1 MQLLILGGTAQLGRA
16 VASAALGSGH
26 DVTCLARGEAGEV
39 PEGSHHVVGDR
50 DDMEGL
56 AEVRGRRWDAVV
68 DVGRHPVHVR
78 RAVAEL
84 EAQHWVF
91 VSSVNVYAD
100 VAGPGEESGALL
112 DPLAADRLE
121 RAEDYGPAKVA
132 CEQALL
138 DGVATQR
145 ALIVRPGLI
154 GGPEDDTDRSSWWPY
169 RMSHPVERRVLVP
182 DAAAQPV
189 QLLDVRDL
197 AEWLIRCVES
207 EVTGVFDAV
216 GEQTT
221 FGEVLAESAVLARAV
236 PEPVVVDAAWLA
248 EHDVSPWMGPRS
260 LPLWL
265 PQEELR
271 GMMQRSGAAA
281 REAGLTHR
289 PLRQTLAAALAEAE
303 RRGDRPWRAG
313 LSWPEERDLIRAARG
328 R

>member
-16 VASAALGSGH
+16 VASVALRTGH
-26 DVTCLARGEAGEV
+26 DVTCLARGESGQV
-39 PEGSHHVVGDR
+39 PDGARLVVGDR
-50 DDMEGL
+50 DDDDGL
-56 AEVRGRRWDAVV
+56 AEVRGARWDAVV

-84 EAQHWVF
+84 EAERWVF
-91 VSSVNVYAD
+91 VSSVNVYAE
-100 VAGPGEESGALL
+100 VAGPGDESGRLL
-112 DPLAADRLE
+112 EPLAGDRLE
-121 RAEDYGPAKVA
+121 RPEDYGAAKVA
-132 CEQALL
+132 CERALL
-138 DGVATQR
+138 DGAGPER

-154 GGPEDDTDRSSWWPY
+154 GGPEDDTDRSTWWPY

-197 AEWLIRCVES
+197 AEWLVGCAEEQVA
-207 EVTGVFDAV
+207 GVFDAV

-221 FGEVLAESAVLARAV
+221 LGEVLAESAALAREV
-236 PEPVVVDAAWLA
+236 PEPVVVDAAWLEA
-248 EHDVSPWMGPRS
+248 HDVSPWMGPRS

-271 GMMQRSGAAA
+271 GMMQRSGEAA
-281 REAGLTHR
+281 RAAGLRHR
-289 PLRQTLAAALAEAE
+289 LLRETLAAALAEAE
-303 RRGDRPWRAG
+303 RRGDRPWQAG
-313 LSWPEERDLIRAARG
+313 LSWPEERDLIQAARG